1 MDTNKEKYCTNYND
15 ENDYPDTD
23 ELEYQDKL
31 QTSKKRNA
39 RIAKQNKNQF
49 DDLDYYSV
57 KGDKPNDKNL

>member
-1 MDTNKEKYCTNYND
+1 MGTNKEKYCTDYND

-39 RIAKQNKNQF
+39 RIAKRNKNRL
-49 DDLDYYSV
+49 DDLDYYSI
-57 KGDKPNDKNL
+57 KEDKLNDKSV